1 MPNSEH
7 FESEEHYEN
16 QAKKYRRFAQRKN
29 DMEQQQNPSMFSIF
43 NDSYLNEFKLFY
55 ALFGKIPSAFTIGG
69 LILEKAV
76 TFFEKEYQPQIQ
88 EELFLN
94 FYSRNKKAYLTD
106 ERMFL
111 LKNGLL
117 ITFNDR
123 DTCRVLGS
131 PPDRTF
137 TQELTNQLL
146 KFKIRE
152 QGTQYKIN
160 LLTQSRYE
168 GITTE
173 QLKINRVKLDI
184 HANYNDDF
192 AEAHET
198 ITKRLNQK
206 NDKGLVIL
214 HGLPGTGKTS
224 YLRFLT
230 GKIRKKIFFLQPHI
244 AAHIT
249 DPEFVS
255 ILIQNPNSVLIIE
268 DAENI
273 LMNREDTGNSVVSIL
288 LNLADGLLS
297 DCLNL
302 QIICTFNTSISNID
316 EALLRKGRLIAKYE
330 FGKISAEKA
339 KQLSEKLGFQ
349 TQITEPMTLAEI
361 YNQTEKQFHQPKEKR
376 KIGF

>member
-1 MPNSEH
+1 MSDL
-7 FESEEHYEN
+7 EHYEN
-16 QAKKYRRFAQRKN
+16 EARKYRRFAQRKN
-29 DMEQQQNPSMFSIF
+29 DMEHQQNPSMLAIF

-76 TFFEKEYQPQIQ
+76 TFFEKEYQSQIQ

-94 FYSRNKKAYLTD
+94 FYSRNKKTYLTD

-117 ITFNDR
+117 VTFNDR

-184 HANYNDDF
+184 QANYNDDF
-192 AEAHET
+192 TEAHET

-339 KQLSEKLGFQ
+339 QQLSEKLGFQ
-349 TQITEPMTLAEI
+349 TQISEPMTLAEI

>member
-1 MPNSEH
+1 MSE
-7 FESEEHYEN
+7 FEFYDNET
-16 QAKKYRRFAQRKN
+16 KKYRRFAQRRHEM
-29 DMEQQQNPSMFSIF
+29 DTVNPSLLAVF
-43 NDSYLNEFKLFY
+43 NDSYINEFKLYY
-55 ALFGKIPSAFTIGG
+55 ALFGQIPSAFTMGG
-69 LILEKAV
+69 LVLDKAV
-76 TFFEKEYQPQIQ
+76 EFFEKEYQADIQ
-88 EELFLN
+88 QELFLN
-94 FYSRNKKAYLTD
+94 FYSRQKKTFITD

-111 LKNGLL
+111 LKNGMLV
-117 ITFNDR
+117 TFNDR
-123 DTCRVLGS
+123 DTCRMLGN
-131 PPDRTF
+131 PPDKEFVHTL
-137 TQELTNQLL
+137 TQKLT

-160 LLTQSRYE
+160 LLAQSRYE

-173 QLKINRVKLDI
+173 PLKISRVKLDI
-184 HANYNDDF
+184 KANYNDDF
-192 AEAHET
+192 EPIHEI
-198 ITKRLNQK
+198 ITRRLNQK
-206 NDKGLVIL
+206 NDKGLIIL

-249 DPEFVS
+249 DPEFIN

-273 LMNREDTGNSVVSIL
+273 LMNREETGNSVVSVL

-302 QIICTFNTSISNID
+302 QIICTFNTAISNID

-330 FGKISAEKA
+330 FGKLTAEKA
-339 KQLSEKLGFQ
+339 AHLSASIGFSNPVS
-349 TQITEPMTLAEI
+349 EPMTLAEI
-361 YNQTEKQFHQPKEKR
+361 YNQQEMHFHNLKEKR